1 MKLQQKLFTAIILLY
16 SAFSFAQ
23 TDSLDFKDG
32 LFLPE
37 KKYTLE
43 DINTRITKVYSNN
56 VLADSTKEE
65 TVLQTVNITG
75 KISQKDSIF
84 PVSIKY
90 LRFDKFPFLQ
100 NMEIKGYGKP
110 LKMPIFTE
118 VSAPSMK
125 LSQEESDG
133 IIKQMSDFLNAAKL
147 PSKKIKI
154 GDSLSINF
162 VYDIPMEG
170 QGNLH
175 VKMDINFVLKEI
187 KKDKAYFDVTRTQKL
202 ENPTISGGEKASGTA
217 VYDIANYTFLSINIE
232 GNLIF
237 INKDSE
243 RVVKIN
249 SAENHTV
256 TVEDNP

>member
-1 MKLQQKLFTAIILLY
+1 MKAQQKLFTAIILLY

-32 LFLPE
+32 VFLPE

-43 DINTRITKVYSNN
+43 NIINTRISKVYSGNT
-56 VLADSTKEE
+56 LADSTKKEIA
-65 TVLQTVNITG
+65 LQAVITTG

-84 PVSIKY
+84 PISMKY
-90 LRFDKFPFLQ
+90 LRNNVYPFLQ
-100 NMEIKGYGKP
+100 NIEIKGYGKP
-110 LKMPIFTE
+110 LKTTTFTE

-154 GDSLSINF
+154 GDSLSITSTLDF
-162 VYDIPMEG
+162 PAGGHLKIDS
-170 QGNLH
+170 
-175 VKMDINFVLKEI
+175 DFVLKEI
-187 KKDKAYFDVTRTQKL
+187 KEGKAYFDVTRTQKL

-237 INKDSE
+237 INKNNQS
-243 RVVKIN
+243 VVKIN
-249 SAENHTV
+249 STESQTV
-256 TVEDNP
+256 TVEDNTK